1 VTCKLLLS
9 IGLKVT
15 LAVIDDDRVVHGL
28 PNEILTVRVQGRCWN
43 CMHVGLADVLCD
55 HWNAEL
61 PDVDLLVVGSR
72 DKSATV
78 FDESDRVDRA

>member
-1 VTCKLLLS
+1 
-9 IGLKVT
+9 
-15 LAVIDDDRVVHGL
+15 
-28 PNEILTVRVQGRCWN
+28 VQCRCWN
-43 CMHVGLADVLCD
+43 CMHVGLADVLSD

-72 DKSATV
+72 YKSATV